1 MKIRLPE
8 SFIYTNRTKNA
19 SAYVKDNILYV
30 NGNVN
35 FEDLMYTITYMVKG
49 YDKCYYCGCELTDK
63 NRTLDHMYPRR
74 WGGVSIPENLVPSCK
89 SCNQD
94 KKDMS
99 YDQFMQYRKLKT
111 KKAKEKFYD
120 KCLQANLK
128 VLKRAKF
135 VLNSNWLTPYN
146 IQELLRYMKF
156 NQLEK
161 TKSNNLAA
169 YYRNWGQYT
178 HPIIVSSNG
187 WVFKGRHILHHAKKI
202 KRKSVMAIVLD
213 NVVVVDKD
221 TL

>member
-1 MKIRLPE
+1 MRIRLPQ
-8 SFIYTNRTKNA
+8 SFIYTNRAKNI
-19 SAYVKDNILYV
+19 SAYVKDDILYV
-30 NGNVN
+30 SGYIS

-74 WGGVSIPENLVPSCK
+74 WGGISIPENLVPSCK
-89 SCNQD
+89 NCNQD
-94 KKDMS
+94 KMDMS

-111 KKAKEKFYD
+111 KQYKEEFYN
-120 KCLQANLK
+120 KCLQENLRVRK
-128 VLKRAKF
+128 QAKF
-135 VLNSNWLTPYN
+135 VLDSEWLSVYD
-146 IQELLRYMKF
+146 IQELLKYMKF
-156 NQLEK
+156 DQLEK

-187 WVFKGRHILHHAKKI
+187 WVFKGKHILHHAKRI
-202 KRKSVMAIVLD
+202 NRKSVMAIVLD
-213 NVVVVDKD
+213 NVVVLDKD